1 MYRFTRARR
10 LTNKKEFNRVFSQ
23 ANKTVTSD
31 FVILH
36 CKSTEQSA
44 RIGFALSKK
53 AVPQACHRNRLK
65 RLLRE
70 SFRHSS
76 LPAVDIVI
84 LARPGVTNS
93 SNESICTKLGSAWE
107 KLTKFYAS

>member
-1 MYRFTRARR
+1 M
-10 LTNKKEFNRVFSQ
+10 FNQ

-36 CKSTEQSA
+36 CKNPEQCA

-53 AVPQACHRNRLK
+53 VVPQACQRNRLK

-84 LARPGVTNS
+84 LARPGVINS
-93 SNESICTKLGSAWE
+93 SNETIRTKLGSAWE
-107 KLTKFYAS
+107 KLIKFYAA